1 MLEITLSMIIWGS
14 LGMVVMWSK
23 MSAINIA
30 FLRCL
35 IGAIIV
41 GLYLLKTR
49 QKISFDKILIL
60 TATAGIFAVLNW
72 ILLFKSFQLSS
83 ITIGNMSYYLQ
94 PVILLTLGFLFKIEK
109 FSWRKILLI
118 IFSLIGLLL
127 TVKLSSLTTS
137 SNMIAGILSATS
149 AAVLYSFVTLIMRKI
164 NSDLF
169 VIIFIQL
176 IIGVLITAPFVEIS
190 TINFHDTP
198 YALIIGIIHTP
209 IAYYLYYQGI
219 KKVDVSKVAVLS
231 YLDPITAIISDV
243 VFFNQQLD
251 TIQITGIIITFVSG
265 WLLVRL
271 K

>member
-23 MSAINIA
+23 MSAINIT

-35 IGAIIV
+35 IGALAV
-41 GLYLLKTR
+41 GLYLLKNR
-49 QKISFDKILIL
+49 QKISFDKMFVL
-60 TATAGIFAVLNW
+60 TAIAGTFAVLNW
-72 ILLFKSFQLSS
+72 FLLFKSFQLSS

-94 PVILLTLGFLFKIEK
+94 PVILLVLGFLFKIEK
-109 FSWRKILLI
+109 FSWRKIFLI
-118 IFSLIGLLL
+118 ILSLIGLLL
-127 TVKLSSLTTS
+127 TVKLSTLTS
-137 SNMIAGILSATS
+137 SNNMIAGIMSAIS
-149 AAVLYSFVTLIMRKI
+149 AAILYSFVTLIMRKV
-164 NSDLF
+164 NNDLF

-176 IIGVLITAPFVEIS
+176 IIGVLITGPFIQLNA
-190 TINFHDTP
+190 INFHYAP
-198 YALIIGIIHTP
+198 YALIIGIVHTP

-251 TIQITGIIITFVSG
+251 TIQLTGIIITFMAG
-265 WLLVRL
+265 WLLIRL